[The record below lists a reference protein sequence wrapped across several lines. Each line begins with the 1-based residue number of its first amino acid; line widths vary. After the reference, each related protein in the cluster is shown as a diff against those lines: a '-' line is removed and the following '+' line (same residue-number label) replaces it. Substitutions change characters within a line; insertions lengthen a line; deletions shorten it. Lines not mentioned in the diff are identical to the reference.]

1 MLLETMRLYPPVGG
15 FNRVS
20 SKDQVLSNYKIPKGT
35 CVMSTTFVTCRLS
48 ENFEDPLT
56 FNPNNFDPDRKYI
69 IMLSYY
75 VIYRSFFRV
84 FFSYIANK
92 NNTFICL
99 DHHKFVYCLTGIYPI
114 NSCFSHPHTQAR
126 SLCLLSIQFGTP
138 FLSGENICNGEQSV

>member
-75 VIYRSFFRV
+75 VILYRSFFRV
-84 FFSYIANK
+84 FF
-92 NNTFICL
+92 
-99 DHHKFVYCLTGIYPI
+99 
-114 NSCFSHPHTQAR
+114 
-126 SLCLLSIQFGTP
+126 
-138 FLSGENICNGEQSV
+138 FLYSQQK